1 MTHTHTHTH
10 IHLTKDTT
18 IATTSKKVNIPQVR
32 GQLIRSNS
40 RRLSTTRIYM
50 VSVADF
56 GPKGTISE
64 VRVNPLPSKVLYTKK
79 LHFSIGRLAQK
90 QKTFSMCKLSVFE
103 SIDQRIQILI
113 RESCTNIKTCQ
124 NLHTKVAFKNTHI
137 VLHLLCCL

>member
-1 MTHTHTHTH
+1 
-10 IHLTKDTT
+10 
-18 IATTSKKVNIPQVR
+18 
-32 GQLIRSNS
+32 
-40 RRLSTTRIYM
+40 M

-103 SIDQRIQILI
+103 STLTK
-113 RESCTNIKTCQ
+113 ESK
-124 NLHTKVAFKNTHI
+124 F
-137 VLHLLCCL
+137 